1 MTAAT
6 PRYPQAILVS
16 CEIPWGDD
24 GALLEDVFRR
34 SVRAT
39 LEHFNHLYIFGTAG
53 EGYAVNQAQ
62 FQAIVDIFYEET
74 RGEDIHPMVGLIGL
88 STPIVLEKLQYAYDR
103 GFRNFQISLPAWG
116 ALTDAEVMTF
126 FHDVCG
132 AFPAAQFLHYNLPRA
147 GRVLEARHYRLLV
160 AALPNLVATKNT
172 GGGHK
177 RAAELVSQVG
187 ELQHFLGEG
196 NFLQGCFYGECSLL
210 ATFGS
215 LSPHKVKAY
224 FSAAQARDFARML
237 ILQRGFHDMLAA
249 LFEAL
254 AGEPK
259 IDGAYDK
266 LWLRLGGFEE
276 MPLRLLSPYHGFS
289 EGQFR
294 ACQRLLQR
302 DYADW
307 LPVSTPPRNSREGS

>member
-1 MTAAT
+1 MSDSIT
-6 PRYPQAILVS
+6 RYPQAILVS
-16 CEIPWGDD
+16 CEIPWGEN
-24 GALLEDVFRR
+24 GELLEAVFRR

-39 LEHFNHLYIFGTAG
+39 LKHFNHLYIFGTAG
-53 EGYAVNQAQ
+53 EGYAVSQTQ
-62 FQAIVDIFYEET
+62 FRRIVDIFYEET
-74 RGEDIHPMVGLIGL
+74 RGDNIFPMAGLIGM

-103 GFRNFQISLPAWG
+103 GFRAFQISLPSWG

-126 FHDVCG
+126 FRDVCG

-147 GRVLEARHYRLLV
+147 GRVLEAPDYRPLV
-160 AALPNLVATKNT
+160 DALPNLVATKNT

-196 NFLQGCFYGECSLL
+196 NFLQGCLYGECSLL

-224 FSAAQARDFARML
+224 FAASQAKDFPTML
-237 ILQRGFHDMLAA
+237 ALQRGFHDMLAD
-249 LFEAL
+249 LFAAL
-254 AGEPK
+254 AGESK

-266 LWLRLGGFEE
+266 LWLRLGGFEQ

-289 EGQFR
+289 EAQFQ
-294 ACQRLLQR
+294 ACKRLLAGK
-302 DYADW
+302 YADW
-307 LPVSTPPRNSREGS
+307 LPC

>member
-1 MTAAT
+1 MSAS

-16 CEIPWGDD
+16 CEIPWGEN
-24 GALLEDVFRR
+24 GELLEDVFRR
-34 SVRAT
+34 SVQAT
-39 LEHFNHLYIFGTAG
+39 LEHFHHLYIFGTAG

-62 FQAIVDIFYEET
+62 FRRIVDIFYEET
-74 RGEDIHPMVGLIGL
+74 RGDDIQPMVGLIGL

-103 GFRNFQISLPAWG
+103 GFRAFQISLPGWG
-116 ALTDAEVMTF
+116 VLTDAEVMTF
-126 FHDVCG
+126 FRDVCS

-147 GRVLEARHYRLLV
+147 GRVLEARHYRPLV
-160 AALPNLVATKNT
+160 DALPNLVATKNT

-196 NFLQGCFYGECSLL
+196 NFLQGCLYGECSLL

-224 FSAAQARDFARML
+224 FAAARESDFPTML
-237 ILQRGFHDMLAA
+237 ALQRGFHDLLADLFA
-249 LFEAL
+249 LL
-254 AGEPK
+254 VGESK

-266 LWLRLGGFEE
+266 LWVRLGGFEQ
-276 MPLRLLSPYHGFS
+276 MPLRLLSPYQGFS
-289 EGQFR
+289 EAQFH
-294 ACQRLLQR
+294 ACRQMLERR
-302 DYADW
+302 YADW
-307 LPVSTPPRNSREGS
+307 LPY